1 MKKTALIAALCLVA
15 AAAQAVPVEQP
26 NRAWGQPLPDYCMV
40 TFDSSNFQV
49 AINERPGVPMP
60 KDARPCFNAWM
71 GNFLTFWRWFSTE
84 K

>member
-1 MKKTALIAALCLVA
+1 MKKIALIAALCLA

-26 NRAWGQPLPDYCMV
+26 NRAWGQPLPNYCMV

-49 AINERPGVPMP
+49 AINERPGVPRP
-60 KDARPCFNAWM
+60 KGARPCVSAWTE
-71 GNFLTFWRWFSTE
+71 NFLAFWRWFGSE